1 MLTNKNAQLRYQIL
15 DRCFSDFKHKYTI
28 NGLMD
33 KVNDA
38 LYDLTGTDISVRQI
52 RADIKY
58 MRDRITYDVPIKAYP
73 MAVGKKSYYRYED
86 PNFTIYNNELF
97 IEEVDNQ
104 RSTIQM
110 LGRYRGSP
118 ATAWLEEVISNLEYC
133 FGIKA
138 NAENLISFEQND
150 KLQGLEHLSGIIDAT
165 VNHQPLKLQY
175 CTFKGHEFETI
186 CPPYYV
192 KQYNNRWFLLGRN
205 EKYGTIGN
213 YALDRIV
220 SFRNVDIPFCK
231 NTQINF
237 DTYFNDVIGV
247 TVPKADIETIVLRFS
262 ENRFPYVVS
271 KPLHHSQVVNKEQRT
286 ITIQVKPNNELN
298 QLIFSFIPDV
308 EVLSPQSL
316 RDFETANQQRTS
328 VCSVGIVIVR
338 DGEIVDSYYSLIKP
352 EPEYYSYWNT
362 RVHRLTMEDTM
373 NARVFPEV
381 WAEIQPKIE
390 GLPLVAHN
398 SPFDEGCLKSVFQ
411 MYQMDY
417 PDYEFH
423 CTCRASRR
431 KLGSL
436 LPNHQLQTVAAYC
449 GYDLTQHHNALA
461 DAEAC
466 AWIARKLL

>member
-1 MLTNKNAQLRYQIL
+1 MPTNKNAQLRYQIL
-15 DRCFSDFKHKYTI
+15 DRCFSDLKHKYTI
-28 NGLMD
+28 KDLID
-33 KVNDA
+33 KVNDV

-58 MRDRITYDVPIKAYP
+58 MRDRVTFDAPIKAYP
-73 MAVGKKSYYRYED
+73 MAVGKEHYYRYED
-86 PNFTIYNNELF
+86 PNFTIYNNEMS
-97 IEEVDNQ
+97 IEEVNNL

-110 LGRYRGSP
+110 LGRYRGTP
-118 ATAWLEEVISNLEYC
+118 ATAWLEEVISNLEYR

-175 CTFKGHEFETI
+175 RTFKGHEFETI
-186 CPPYYV
+186 CHPYYV

-271 KPLHHSQVVNKEQRT
+271 KPLHHSQVVNKEQKTVT
-286 ITIQVKPNNELN
+286 ITVKPNNELN

-308 EVLSPQSL
+308 EVLAPCSL
-316 RDFETANQQRTS
+316 REA
-328 VCSVGIVIVR
+328 
-338 DGEIVDSYYSLIKP
+338 IK
-352 EPEYYSYWNT
+352 
-362 RVHRLTMEDTM
+362 D
-373 NARVFPEV
+373 
-381 WAEIQPKIE
+381 KIE
-390 GLPLVAHN
+390 ENLKKYLSVQN
-398 SPFDEGCLKSVFQ
+398 GCTE
-411 MYQMDY
+411 
-417 PDYEFH
+417 P
-423 CTCRASRR
+423 
-431 KLGSL
+431 
-436 LPNHQLQTVAAYC
+436 
-449 GYDLTQHHNALA
+449 
-461 DAEAC
+461 
-466 AWIARKLL
+466 

>member
-1 MLTNKNAQLRYQIL
+1 MPTNKNAQLRYQIL

-28 NGLMD
+28 KDLID

-58 MRDRITYDVPIKAYP
+58 MRDRVTFDAPIKAYP
-73 MAVGKKSYYRYED
+73 MAVGKEHYYRYED
-86 PNFTIYNNELF
+86 PNFTIYNNEMS
-97 IEEVDNQ
+97 IEEVNNL

-110 LGRYRGSP
+110 LGRYRGTP
-118 ATAWLEEVISNLEYC
+118 ANAWLEEVISNLEYR

-175 CTFKGHEFETI
+175 RTFKGHEFETI
-186 CPPYYV
+186 CHPYYV

-237 DTYFNDVIGV
+237 DTYFKDVIGV
-247 TVPKADIETIVLRFS
+247 TVPNADIETIVLRFS

-286 ITIQVKPNNELN
+286 VTITVKPNNELN

-308 EVLSPQSL
+308 EVLAPCSL
-316 RDFETANQQRTS
+316 REA
-328 VCSVGIVIVR
+328 
-338 DGEIVDSYYSLIKP
+338 IK
-352 EPEYYSYWNT
+352 
-362 RVHRLTMEDTM
+362 D
-373 NARVFPEV
+373 
-381 WAEIQPKIE
+381 KIE
-390 GLPLVAHN
+390 EN
-398 SPFDEGCLKSVFQ
+398 LKKYLSVQ
-411 MYQMDY
+411 ND
-417 PDYEFH
+417 
-423 CTCRASRR
+423 CTE
-431 KLGSL
+431 
-436 LPNHQLQTVAAYC
+436 P
-449 GYDLTQHHNALA
+449 
-461 DAEAC
+461 
-466 AWIARKLL
+466 

>member
-1 MLTNKNAQLRYQIL
+1 MPTNKNAQLRYQIL

-28 NGLMD
+28 KDLID
-33 KVNDA
+33 KVNDV

-58 MRDRITYDVPIKAYP
+58 MRDRVTYDAPIKAYP
-73 MAVGKKSYYRYED
+73 MAVGKEHYYRYED
-86 PNFTIYNNELF
+86 PNFTIYNNEMS
-97 IEEVDNQ
+97 IEEVNNL

-110 LGRYRGSP
+110 LGRYRGTP
-118 ATAWLEEVISNLEYC
+118 ATAWLEEVISNLEYR

-165 VNHQPLKLQY
+165 INHQPLKLQY
-175 CTFKGHEFETI
+175 RTFKGHEFETI
-186 CPPYYV
+186 CHPYYV

-247 TVPKADIETIVLRFS
+247 TVPRADIETIVLRFS

-286 ITIQVKPNNELN
+286 VTITVKPNNELN

-308 EVLSPQSL
+308 EVLAPCSL
-316 RDFETANQQRTS
+316 REA
-328 VCSVGIVIVR
+328 
-338 DGEIVDSYYSLIKP
+338 IK
-352 EPEYYSYWNT
+352 
-362 RVHRLTMEDTM
+362 D
-373 NARVFPEV
+373 
-381 WAEIQPKIE
+381 KIE
-390 GLPLVAHN
+390 EN
-398 SPFDEGCLKSVFQ
+398 LKKYLSVQ
-411 MYQMDY
+411 ND
-417 PDYEFH
+417 
-423 CTCRASRR
+423 CTE
-431 KLGSL
+431 
-436 LPNHQLQTVAAYC
+436 P
-449 GYDLTQHHNALA
+449 
-461 DAEAC
+461 
-466 AWIARKLL
+466 

>member
-1 MLTNKNAQLRYQIL
+1 
-15 DRCFSDFKHKYTI
+15 
-28 NGLMD
+28 
-33 KVNDA
+33 
-38 LYDLTGTDISVRQI
+38 
-52 RADIKY
+52 
-58 MRDRITYDVPIKAYP
+58 
-73 MAVGKKSYYRYED
+73 MAVGKEHYYRYED
-86 PNFTIYNNELF
+86 PNFTIYNNEMS
-97 IEEVDNQ
+97 IEEVNNL

-110 LGRYRGSP
+110 LGRYRGTP

-138 NAENLISFEQND
+138 NAANLISFEQND

-271 KPLHHSQVVNKEQRT
+271 KPLHHSQVVNKEQKTVT
-286 ITIQVKPNNELN
+286 ITVKPNNELN

-316 RDFETANQQRTS
+316 RDT
-328 VCSVGIVIVR
+328 
-338 DGEIVDSYYSLIKP
+338 IK
-352 EPEYYSYWNT
+352 
-362 RVHRLTMEDTM
+362 D
-373 NARVFPEV
+373 
-381 WAEIQPKIE
+381 KIE
-390 GLPLVAHN
+390 EN
-398 SPFDEGCLKSVFQ
+398 LKKYLSVQ
-411 MYQMDY
+411 NNRTE
-417 PDYEFH
+417 P
-423 CTCRASRR
+423 
-431 KLGSL
+431 
-436 LPNHQLQTVAAYC
+436 
-449 GYDLTQHHNALA
+449 
-461 DAEAC
+461 
-466 AWIARKLL
+466 

>member
-1 MLTNKNAQLRYQIL
+1 MPTNKNAQLRYQIL

-28 NGLMD
+28 KDLID

-58 MRDRITYDVPIKAYP
+58 MRDRVTFDAPIKAYP
-73 MAVGKKSYYRYED
+73 MAVGKEHYYRYED
-86 PNFTIYNNELF
+86 TNFTIYNNEMS
-97 IEEVDNQ
+97 IEEVNNL

-110 LGRYRGSP
+110 LGRYRGTP
-118 ATAWLEEVISNLEYC
+118 ATVWLEEVISNLEYR

-175 CTFKGHEFETI
+175 RTFKGHEFETI
-186 CPPYYV
+186 CHPYYV

-205 EKYGTIGN
+205 EKYETIGN

-286 ITIQVKPNNELN
+286 VTITVKPNNELN

-308 EVLSPQSL
+308 EVLAPCSL
-316 RDFETANQQRTS
+316 REA
-328 VCSVGIVIVR
+328 
-338 DGEIVDSYYSLIKP
+338 IK
-352 EPEYYSYWNT
+352 
-362 RVHRLTMEDTM
+362 D
-373 NARVFPEV
+373 
-381 WAEIQPKIE
+381 KIE
-390 GLPLVAHN
+390 EN
-398 SPFDEGCLKSVFQ
+398 LKKYLSVQ
-411 MYQMDY
+411 ND
-417 PDYEFH
+417 
-423 CTCRASRR
+423 CTE
-431 KLGSL
+431 
-436 LPNHQLQTVAAYC
+436 P
-449 GYDLTQHHNALA
+449 
-461 DAEAC
+461 
-466 AWIARKLL
+466 

>member
-1 MLTNKNAQLRYQIL
+1 MPTNKNAQLRYQIL

-28 NGLMD
+28 KDLID

-58 MRDRITYDVPIKAYP
+58 MRDRVTFDAPIKAYP
-73 MAVGKKSYYRYED
+73 MAVGKEHYYRYED
-86 PNFTIYNNELF
+86 PNFTIYNNEMS
-97 IEEVDNQ
+97 IEEVNNL

-110 LGRYRGSP
+110 LGRYRGTP
-118 ATAWLEEVISNLEYC
+118 ATAWLEEVISNLEYR

-175 CTFKGHEFETI
+175 RTFKGHEFETI
-186 CPPYYV
+186 CHPYYV

-205 EKYGTIGN
+205 EKYETIGN

-286 ITIQVKPNNELN
+286 VTITVKPNNELN
-298 QLIFSFIPDV
+298 QLILSFIPDV
-308 EVLSPQSL
+308 EVLAPCSL
-316 RDFETANQQRTS
+316 REA
-328 VCSVGIVIVR
+328 
-338 DGEIVDSYYSLIKP
+338 IK
-352 EPEYYSYWNT
+352 
-362 RVHRLTMEDTM
+362 D
-373 NARVFPEV
+373 
-381 WAEIQPKIE
+381 KIE
-390 GLPLVAHN
+390 ENLKKYLSVQNDCTGL
-398 SPFDEGCLKSVFQ
+398 
-411 MYQMDY
+411 
-417 PDYEFH
+417 
-423 CTCRASRR
+423 
-431 KLGSL
+431 
-436 LPNHQLQTVAAYC
+436 
-449 GYDLTQHHNALA
+449 
-461 DAEAC
+461 
-466 AWIARKLL
+466 

>member
-1 MLTNKNAQLRYQIL
+1 MPTNKNAQLRYQIL

-28 NGLMD
+28 KDLID

-58 MRDRITYDVPIKAYP
+58 MRDRVTFDAPIKAYP
-73 MAVGKKSYYRYED
+73 MAVGKEHYYRYED
-86 PNFTIYNNELF
+86 PNFTIYNNEMS
-97 IEEVDNQ
+97 IEEVNNL

-110 LGRYRGSP
+110 LGRYRGTP
-118 ATAWLEEVISNLEYC
+118 ANAWLEEVISNLEYR

-175 CTFKGHEFETI
+175 RTFKGHEFETI
-186 CPPYYV
+186 CHPYYV

-247 TVPKADIETIVLRFS
+247 TVPNADIETIVLRFS

-286 ITIQVKPNNELN
+286 VTITVKPNNELN

-308 EVLSPQSL
+308 EVLAPCSL
-316 RDFETANQQRTS
+316 REA
-328 VCSVGIVIVR
+328 
-338 DGEIVDSYYSLIKP
+338 IK
-352 EPEYYSYWNT
+352 
-362 RVHRLTMEDTM
+362 D
-373 NARVFPEV
+373 
-381 WAEIQPKIE
+381 KIE
-390 GLPLVAHN
+390 EN
-398 SPFDEGCLKSVFQ
+398 LKKYLSVQ
-411 MYQMDY
+411 ND
-417 PDYEFH
+417 
-423 CTCRASRR
+423 CTE
-431 KLGSL
+431 
-436 LPNHQLQTVAAYC
+436 P
-449 GYDLTQHHNALA
+449 
-461 DAEAC
+461 
-466 AWIARKLL
+466 

>member
-1 MLTNKNAQLRYQIL
+1 MPTNKNAQLRYQIL

-28 NGLMD
+28 KDLID

-38 LYDLTGTDISVRQI
+38 IYDLTGTDISVRQI

-58 MRDRITYDVPIKAYP
+58 MRDRVTFDAPIKAYP
-73 MAVGKKSYYRYED
+73 MAVGKEHYYRYED
-86 PNFTIYNNELF
+86 PNFTIYNNEMS
-97 IEEVDNQ
+97 IEEVNNL

-110 LGRYRGSP
+110 LGRYRGTP
-118 ATAWLEEVISNLEYC
+118 ATAWLEEVISNLEYR

-175 CTFKGHEFETI
+175 RTFKGHEFETI
-186 CPPYYV
+186 CHPYYV

-220 SFRNVDIPFCK
+220 SFRNVDILFCK

-286 ITIQVKPNNELN
+286 VTITVKPNNELN

-316 RDFETANQQRTS
+316 RDT
-328 VCSVGIVIVR
+328 
-338 DGEIVDSYYSLIKP
+338 IKG
-352 EPEYYSYWNT
+352 
-362 RVHRLTMEDTM
+362 
-373 NARVFPEV
+373 
-381 WAEIQPKIE
+381 KIE
-390 GLPLVAHN
+390 EN
-398 SPFDEGCLKSVFQ
+398 LKKYLSVQ
-411 MYQMDY
+411 ND
-417 PDYEFH
+417 
-423 CTCRASRR
+423 CTE
-431 KLGSL
+431 
-436 LPNHQLQTVAAYC
+436 P
-449 GYDLTQHHNALA
+449 
-461 DAEAC
+461 
-466 AWIARKLL
+466 

>member
-1 MLTNKNAQLRYQIL
+1 MPTNKNAQLRYQIL
-15 DRCFSDFKHKYTI
+15 DRCFSDLKHKYTI
-28 NGLMD
+28 KDLID
-33 KVNDA
+33 KVNDV
-38 LYDLTGTDISVRQI
+38 LYDLTGTGISVRQI

-58 MRDRITYDVPIKAYP
+58 MRDRVTFDAPIKAYP
-73 MAVGKKSYYRYED
+73 MAVGKEHYYRYED
-86 PNFTIYNNELF
+86 PNFTIYNNEMS
-97 IEEVDNQ
+97 IEEVNNL

-110 LGRYRGSP
+110 LGRYRGTP
-118 ATAWLEEVISNLEYC
+118 ATAWLEEVISNLEYR

-175 CTFKGHEFETI
+175 RTFKGHEFETI
-186 CPPYYV
+186 CHPYYV

-271 KPLHHSQVVNKEQRT
+271 KPLHHSQVVNKEQKTVT
-286 ITIQVKPNNELN
+286 ITVKPNNELN

-308 EVLSPQSL
+308 EVLAPCSL
-316 RDFETANQQRTS
+316 REA
-328 VCSVGIVIVR
+328 
-338 DGEIVDSYYSLIKP
+338 IK
-352 EPEYYSYWNT
+352 
-362 RVHRLTMEDTM
+362 D
-373 NARVFPEV
+373 
-381 WAEIQPKIE
+381 KIE
-390 GLPLVAHN
+390 EN
-398 SPFDEGCLKSVFQ
+398 LKKYLSVQ
-411 MYQMDY
+411 ND
-417 PDYEFH
+417 
-423 CTCRASRR
+423 CTE
-431 KLGSL
+431 
-436 LPNHQLQTVAAYC
+436 P
-449 GYDLTQHHNALA
+449 
-461 DAEAC
+461 
-466 AWIARKLL
+466 